1 MRLLSTFQER
11 PKLVSL
17 NPLPPEM
24 LITSDQEKS
33 SIEHGDADNPHP
45 GDSEATTGASSNA
58 DVEDN
63 VDVDVGITSVYASTT
78 SNTASIM
85 HRLYSVES
93 STAEWASTTTS
104 LLDKP
109 FQPDPDHLDPH
120 MEQLCKNIRKLSVTT
135 STFQDNS
142 LLVNNTNIDQ
152 DQKDVA
158 EGADAD
164 NSATNS
170 SAYQTATAGAIN
182 TNSPRDRSASTAPPN
197 SNENNN
203 KIGKFNA
210 LF

>member
-1 MRLLSTFQER
+1 MLPIFQER

-17 NPLPPEM
+17 NPLPPER
-24 LITSDQEKS
+24 LIPSDHEKS
-33 SIEHGDADNPHP
+33 SVEHGDADNQHP
-45 GDSEATTGASSNA
+45 EDSEATTGASSNA

-63 VDVDVGITSVYASTT
+63 VDVDVGITSLYASTT

-142 LLVNNTNIDQ
+142 LLINNTNIDQ
-152 DQKDVA
+152 DQRDVVA
-158 EGADAD
+158 EGADAE

-170 SAYQTATAGAIN
+170 SAYQTATAGAVN
-182 TNSPRDRSASTAPPN
+182 TNSPLERSASAVPPN
-197 SNENNN
+197 LNGNNN
-203 KIGKFNA
+203 KIGEFNRVV
-210 LF
+210 